1 MPSISNHHQQTAVMP
16 TVNGP
21 FKDHLTLNVG
31 EDLRICHFNIEGIS
45 KAKCEVLTKIMNKER
60 IDVIALHETHT
71 KDDNDLQKRG
81 YIAGYTVIGAIHHK
95 QYGIA
100 TYVKENIDDTMVV
113 HKANS
118 GNTQVLSTKIGS
130 ITVTNVYKP
139 PNNKWESDP
148 MKTFEHPAI
157 YVGDFNSH
165 NMAWGYDIKNKGTFR
180 SARWL
185 KEYTPD
191 LSIISKPPN
200 DSKQLASRRIL
211 CDFPH
216 SQHRPV
222 VLEYGLKIPIIRS
235 IPKPRWNFRKANWTE
250 FAKELD
256 HLIQW
261 IPAKAECYDR
271 FVGAIKM
278 IAKKHIP
285 RGFRKQFIPGWDE
298 TCNELYAE
306 FQRSKDNNIAD
317 ELINNLNLIRK
328 QRWHEKTENLDFT
341 HSSHKAWSL
350 MKKLGTSNNITKGQ
364 HTLRPNSVATRLKS
378 VGKLSVDKE
387 HNRLIKTELRNHRK
401 MLMPHPTL
409 DAAFTQNDVT
419 PCKKLFTLLDRMLTN
434 RRFKVFLGN
443 KESNWRTVLNGLPQG
458 SVLAP
463 TLFNLFIHDLPVT
476 KGLKFQ
482 YADDIAIA
490 YQSTDLEDSGK
501 ALTEDLSTMNKYFSK
516 WRLKPNPTKTEV
528 CAFHLNNKKAREEL
542 KVTFQGVQL
551 KHNFTPKYLG
561 ITLDR
566 TLTFKEHL
574 VKTGKKVRSRVN
586 LIQKLAGTGWG
597 ASAKTLRT
605 AALALTYSAAEY
617 GAQVWCNSAY
627 VEKVDTQLHSVI
639 KAEDRRNSLLA
650 ERLEDIPALRL
661 RSRKPP
667 WKTAKDLIRSG
678 FETKKCWCDEW
689 TNSTLPIKNKNLV
702 MDPNQGVMG
711 MELPRHEWSVLNC
724 LRTGHGR
731 CADMMFKWR
740 LQDSPACDCGND
752 RQTINHIIKEC
763 QIRKFNQGIEGIHA
777 ITPEAVKWIRE
788 LDVHL

>member
-1 MPSISNHHQQTAVMP
+1 
-16 TVNGP
+16 
-21 FKDHLTLNVG
+21 
-31 EDLRICHFNIEGIS
+31 
-45 KAKCEVLTKIMNKER
+45 MNKER
-60 IDVIALHETHT
+60 IDVIALQEIHT
-71 KDDNDLQKRG
+71 KDDNDLQNRG
-81 YIAGYTVIGAIHHK
+81 YIAGYIIIGAIHHK

-100 TYVKENIDDTMVV
+100 TSYVKENIDDTMVV

-130 ITVTNVYKP
+130 ITITNVYKP
-139 PNNKWESDP
+139 PNNKWESNL

-165 NMAWGYDIKNKGTFR
+165 NMAWGYEENDENGDILYEWLDTMNMELVFSIKDKGTFR

-278 IAKKHIP
+278 IAKKYIP

-317 ELINNLNLIRK
+317 ELINNLNSIRK

-350 MKKLGTSNNITKGQ
+350 MKKLGTSNNTTKGQ
-364 HTLRPNSVATRLKS
+364 HTLRPNSIATRLKS
-378 VGKLSVDKE
+378 VGKLLVDKE
-387 HNRLIKTELRNHRK
+387 HKRLIKTELRNHRK

-409 DAAFTQNDVT
+409 DTAFTQNDVCNAIKKT
-419 PCKKLFTLLDRMLTN
+419 KINKAAGFDGIYSEFFKFTEPRTHTWLTMFYNDIIDTEKLPKQFKRAKVIALLKPGKDGHEAADYRPISLLSVTYKILERMILERIQPYIEDVIPIEHAGFREYRGCEEQVLALTTLIESGFQRKFKTSVAFIDLSAAYDTVWRDGLLNKFAKVIPCKKLFTLLDRMLTN

-463 TLFNLFIHDLPVT
+463 TLFNLYIHDLPVT

-490 YQSTDLEDSGK
+490 YQSTDLEDGGK

-516 WRLKPNPTKTEV
+516 
-528 CAFHLNNKKAREEL
+528 
-542 KVTFQGVQL
+542 
-551 KHNFTPKYLG
+551 
-561 ITLDR
+561 
-566 TLTFKEHL
+566 
-574 VKTGKKVRSRVN
+574 
-586 LIQKLAGTGWG
+586 
-597 ASAKTLRT
+597 
-605 AALALTYSAAEY
+605 
-617 GAQVWCNSAY
+617 
-627 VEKVDTQLHSVI
+627 
-639 KAEDRRNSLLA
+639 
-650 ERLEDIPALRL
+650 
-661 RSRKPP
+661 
-667 WKTAKDLIRSG
+667 
-678 FETKKCWCDEW
+678 
-689 TNSTLPIKNKNLV
+689 
-702 MDPNQGVMG
+702 
-711 MELPRHEWSVLNC
+711 
-724 LRTGHGR
+724 
-731 CADMMFKWR
+731 
-740 LQDSPACDCGND
+740 
-752 RQTINHIIKEC
+752 
-763 QIRKFNQGIEGIHA
+763 
-777 ITPEAVKWIRE
+777 
-788 LDVHL
+788 